1 MRADS
6 LPDCGGQENDSKEN
20 EEPGQLVLEG
30 RPECKRHL
38 LQLSLELLVL
48 LSGHCALG
56 FQESVPLF
64 ELLNPLFL
72 AVPADLGRDSVP
84 LSLGLFVLFGHRLN
98 GGGDSGDVSLSVAV
112 SQFGPFP
119 FNLTLP
125 FKNLFPQGNQVHP
138 REGGVVGYFGE
149 EVLHR
154 GAGEVGVVLQ
164 VAESLGGKEELN

>member
-1 MRADS
+1 M
-6 LPDCGGQENDSKEN
+6 
-20 EEPGQLVLEG
+20 
-30 RPECKRHL
+30 
-38 LQLSLELLVL
+38 
-48 LSGHCALG
+48 
-56 FQESVPLF
+56 
-64 ELLNPLFL
+64 
-72 AVPADLGRDSVP
+72 
-84 LSLGLFVLFGHRLN
+84 
-98 GGGDSGDVSLSVAV
+98 SLSVAV

-164 VAESLGGKEELN
+164 VAEGLGGKEVTSRVEVWGSWGGAMGESWS